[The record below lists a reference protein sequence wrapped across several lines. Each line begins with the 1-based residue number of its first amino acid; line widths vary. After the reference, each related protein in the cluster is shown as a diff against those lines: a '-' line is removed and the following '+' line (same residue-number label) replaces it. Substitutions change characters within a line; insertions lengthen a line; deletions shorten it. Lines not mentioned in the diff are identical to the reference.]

1 MLCEGVVRHRRL
13 RPTEHS
19 FAYPTT
25 MLLLPLRALRDSACS
40 VAMKGSAA
48 SALARNRAA
57 LLSFHDR
64 DHGEGGPDALA
75 WFEALL
81 AREGLL
87 GEVEGGE
94 VWLHT
99 YPRVLGY
106 AFKPVSFWYGHRA
119 DGSLALVLAEVN
131 NTFGERH
138 AYLLHGPQL
147 AWGRS
152 VEAAKV
158 FHVSPFCR
166 VEGRYRFTF
175 VRQGEHLAARVD
187 HDGADGAPLLETS
200 VGGRLAPLTHA
211 AARAALL
218 KRPHW
223 TLAVMARIHW
233 QALKLF
239 IKRVPFFG
247 KPSPPAA
254 FLSR

>member
-1 MLCEGVVRHRRL
+1 MGESANAMLCEGVVRHRRL
-13 RPTEHS
+13 RPSEHS
-19 FAYPTT
+19 FRYPTA
-25 MLLLPLRALRDSACS
+25 MLLLPMRALRD
-40 VAMKGSAA
+40 GQTDA
-48 SALARNRAA
+48 STLSRNRRAA
-57 LLSFHDR
+57 FGFHDR
-64 DHGEGGPDALA
+64 DHGQGGSDALA
-75 WFEALL
+75 WCEDLL
-81 AREGLL
+81 GREGLL
-87 GEVEGGE
+87 DELAGGE
-94 VWLHT
+94 LWLHT

-138 AYLLHGPQL
+138 VYLLHGPGL

-158 FHVSPFCR
+158 FHVSPFCS

-175 VRQGEHLAARVD
+175 VRQGGHLAARVD

-200 VGGRLAPLTHA
+200 VGGRLVPLTRA

-223 TLAVMARIHW
+223 TLAVIARIHW
-233 QALKLF
+233 QALRLF
-239 IKRVPFFG
+239 VKRVPFFA

-254 FLSR
+254 FVSR